1 MKEIRCSNC
10 NKLLAVQIGSKID
23 IKINSC
29 RYTITGTVEITCKCG
44 TLKQI
49 KNYDIKYKP
58 RM

>member
-10 NKLLAVQIGSKID
+10 NKLLAVQNGPEVD

-29 RYTITGTVEITCKCG
+29 QYTVSGTVEITCKCG

-49 KNYDIKYKP
+49 
-58 RM
+58 

>member
-10 NKLLAVQIGSKID
+10 NKLLAVQAGSKID

-29 RYTITGTVEITCKCG
+29 QYTITGTVEITCKCG

-49 KNYDIKYKP
+49 
-58 RM
+58 